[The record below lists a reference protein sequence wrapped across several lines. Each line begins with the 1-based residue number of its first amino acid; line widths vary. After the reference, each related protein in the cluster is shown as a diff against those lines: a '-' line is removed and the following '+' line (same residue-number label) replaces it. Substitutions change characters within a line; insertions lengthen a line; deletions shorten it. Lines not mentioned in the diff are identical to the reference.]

1 MRVTANL
8 TTNTIIEV
16 GKTPELGLKAP
27 YNGRYSVAIP
37 EGSDV
42 DIRPDTP
49 IMHPGGSY
57 APVAGS
63 PLTVVHQAYMGL
75 LAQYPMYGNIVYNPL
90 ITAKDAEDW
99 DMAAGMTVV
108 GPPPLNVYY
117 VRGQVGRGGMSPDA
131 GNLPN
136 ATAIFGQNDQV
147 APPRPGLLITDTID
161 IAPMT
166 DGNGADEFMVWWQIY
181 EFDISEDVSTEWGT
195 WSGMNQPAIRSIS
208 ETYQEPA
215 GLEVALSI
223 NDGASY
229 WRVGRLEPINFCT
242 PGTKLRLSFLN
253 RNPDKIYLAAW
264 SIMF

>member
-16 GKTPELGLKAP
+16 GKTPAMGDSQP
-27 YNGRYSVAIP
+27 FNGRYSVAIP

-42 DIRPDTP
+42 DIRPDTL
-49 IMHPGGSY
+49 IMHPGGVY
-57 APVAGS
+57 YDPALPA
-63 PLTVVHQAYMGL
+63 TVVHQAYMGL

-90 ITAKDAEDW
+90 ITAQDAADW
-99 DMAAGMTVV
+99 DMAAGLTVV
-108 GPPPLNVYY
+108 GPPPLNVLYC
-117 VRGQVGRGGMSPDA
+117 RGQIGREGINPDA

-161 IAPMT
+161 IGPAT
-166 DGNGADEFMVWWQIY
+166 GGHGSDEFMVWWQLY
-181 EFDISEDVSTEWGT
+181 EFDISEDVSTEYG
-195 WSGMNQPAIRSIS
+195 SAAGSNSPAIRSII

-215 GLEVALSI
+215 GFEVSLSI

-229 WRVGRLEPINFCT
+229 FRVGRLEPINFCS
-242 PGTKLRLSFLN
+242 PGSKLRLSFLN
-253 RNPDKIYLAAW
+253 RNPRKVYLAAW
-264 SIMF
+264 AIMF